1 MYLVQYLGDLE
12 IVGSSMM
19 QTREDLA
26 SWQREVQRR
35 LGQEAKFISELRA
48 VVTLMTRED
57 LASWQRER
65 RLGQEA
71 KFISELR
78 TVVTVMT

>member
-1 MYLVQYLGDLE
+1 MYSGDLE
-12 IVGSSMM
+12 IVDSSMM

-48 VVTLMTRED
+48 KQPRSGTSSSNQSDDED
-57 LASWQRER
+57 KDL
-65 RLGQEA
+65 
-71 KFISELR
+71 
-78 TVVTVMT
+78 